1 MLFRNPQGTLLVGS
15 DPEARRA
22 VSGILQ
28 EAVKGADAY
37 LAVRRAV
44 RREEGALRVGNLF
57 VPEGELGEVAFV
69 AVGNCA
75 APMAQALHD
84 ALGEQLTQGFVAGPM
99 PPPPPWPFLY
109 YPVVDPVLPSPES
122 VGVADHAL
130 ELAASLGKRDLLI
143 PLLSP
148 GALGMLGSPPPGV
161 FLEEYREV
169 LETVAE
175 GPEGASLLPVAAALW
190 GRAQGGR
197 LARAAAGV
205 RVETLLI
212 ESGEGGTPVAGMPTL
227 PLGEPSK
234 ETLRKAL
241 DARGLLSRLPRA
253 LTDPF
258 HNRPLP
264 FPERVHSV
272 VVGGPTDAL
281 EAAGESASDHRHHPR
296 LLGVH
301 DPSPPREAARN
312 LTSAVEDFASLLPPK
327 PGEGLALFQGL
338 SLGRPEGGI
347 TREDL
352 ADFLEEAHRTLLRR
366 KTLVAVLLTSGSLG
380 ERTRPSGGI
389 VGAETP
395 FDRRTFLQGGTG
407 ALDLRPGF
415 SDVGAVAMAYLTR

>member
-1 MLFRNPQGTLLVGS
+1 MLFRNPEGTLLVGS
-15 DPEARRA
+15 EPEDRRA
-22 VSGILQ
+22 VSSILQ

-44 RREEGALRVGNLF
+44 RREEGVLRVGNLF
-57 VPEGELGEVAFV
+57 VPEERLGEVAFIS
-69 AVGNCA
+69 VGNCA

-84 ALGEQLTQGFVAGPM
+84 VLGEQLTQGFVAGPM

-122 VGVADHAL
+122 VAVADHAL
-130 ELAASLGKRDLLI
+130 ELASSLGERDLFI

-148 GALGMLGSPPPGV
+148 GALGMLGSPPPTV
-161 FLEEYREV
+161 SLEEYREV
-169 LETVAE
+169 LEDLE
-175 GPEGASLLPVAAALW
+175 RGPEGATLLPVAAALW

-197 LARAAAGV
+197 LARAAEKA
-205 RVETLLI
+205 RVEALLI
-212 ESGEGGTPVAGMPTL
+212 EYGEGGAPVAGMPTL
-227 PLGEPSK
+227 PLARSSRER
-234 ETLRKAL
+234 LLQAL
-241 DARGLLSRLPRA
+241 QARPHRLPRA
-253 LTDPF
+253 LSDPF
-258 HNRPLP
+258 QGDPRP
-264 FPERVHSV
+264 FPGRVRSV

-281 EAAGESASDHRHHPR
+281 EAAGEAASDHRHRPR
-296 LLGVH
+296 LLGAH

-312 LTSAVEDFASLLPPK
+312 LTAAVEDFSPRLPPK
-327 PGEGLALFQGL
+327 AGEGIALFQGL

-389 VGAETP
+389 VGAQTP
-395 FDRRTFLQGGTG
+395 FERKSFLQGGTG

-415 SDVGAVAMAYLTR
+415 SDVGAVALAYLTR